1 MREAQG
7 RVAHNAL
14 AGASG
19 LWLGAIAEWGWPR
32 IGQHGVMDMAKSNDA
47 VWVELDPASLD
58 AGQSVAYEEY
68 RRLRKLAGVAKGAF
82 EQTMQ
87 VAIPVG
93 QRMIFGYNFGRLS
106 VAVVAND
113 RPASKPKATAKS
125 LGDYLATMSAR
136 GEAH

>member
-1 MREAQG
+1 
-7 RVAHNAL
+7 
-14 AGASG
+14 
-19 LWLGAIAEWGWPR
+19 
-32 IGQHGVMDMAKSNDA
+32 MAKSNDA

-58 AGQSVAYEEY
+58 AGQSAAYEEY
-68 RRLRKLAGVAKGAF
+68 RRLRKLAGAAKGAF

-87 VAIPVG
+87 VAIPQG

-113 RPASKPKATAKS
+113 RPEVKPKATAKS